1 MVCGED
7 AFHAHGAGLHAPSE
21 RVAVVPFGKGE
32 LAQVDGHS
40 SQSVVNHADDVAD
53 LFGRELFQGLAM
65 FQLVDFLL
73 PFLNVPLQQADA
85 FARIGGQL
93 HASMLDFHDD
103 AVGLRAGQRFRGVL
117 KPVERFDGTVR
128 SRCETVQVAVR
139 GHIHGIG
146 EPGVVAFPFAGE
158 VKQDRMR
165 GLARSLPVFQRVI
178 AGFDEPVET
187 ACEPFF
193 DDFARQLPRQ
203 RVERGTQQRDVQ
215 HGIVTQQQP

>member
-1 MVCGED
+1 
-7 AFHAHGAGLHAPSE
+7 
-21 RVAVVPFGKGE
+21 
-32 LAQVDGHS
+32 
-40 SQSVVNHADDVAD
+40 
-53 LFGRELFQGLAM
+53 M

-193 DDFARQLPRQ
+193 DDFARQLPVSGSN
-203 RVERGTQQRDVQ
+203 VERNNATYSMELLRSSNRRTPVSYT
-215 HGIVTQQQP
+215 VEAVPSPV

>member
-1 MVCGED
+1 M
-7 AFHAHGAGLHAPSE
+7 
-21 RVAVVPFGKGE
+21 
-32 LAQVDGHS
+32 
-40 SQSVVNHADDVAD
+40 NHADDVAD
-53 LFGRELFQGLAM
+53 LFGRELLQSLAM
-65 FQLVDFLL
+65 LQFVDLLL
-73 PFLNVPLQQADA
+73 PFLDVFLQQADA
-85 FARIGGQL
+85 FTRISGQL
-93 HASMLDFHDD
+93 HARVFDFHDD
-103 AVGLRAGQRFRGVL
+103 AVGLRAGQRFRGVF
-117 KPVERFDGTVR
+117 KPIERFDDAVR
-128 SRCETVQVAVR
+128 SRGEPVQVAMR
-139 GHIHGIG
+139 GHVHGIG
-146 EPGVVAFPFAGE
+146 EPGVVAFPLAGE